1 MSRAA
6 VLDEQ
11 LDLLAGAVEGA
22 VDDERDVARAPHADR
37 EGIGAAVARR

>member
-11 LDLLAGAVEGA
+11 LDLLAAA
-22 VDDERDVARAPHADR
+22 AERALRADR
-37 EGIGAAVARR
+37 EGTGAAVARR